1 MKIAKFKITLM
12 GIERFHINSHGLS
25 ATKKPENPPFP
36 RSNALRGNEKLRMVV
51 IFQIEPSDILLSET
65 FC

>member
-1 MKIAKFKITLM
+1 M

-25 ATKKPENPPFP
+25 ATKKPENPPSPP
-36 RSNALRGNEKLRMVV
+36 RSNALRGNEKLRMVL